1 MVKYYEK
8 EESGWDLS
16 TGHLPV
22 SQSYGYREVKDR
34 VGDLST
40 RQIIEVLGTMSGEDY
55 FTPSKLIS
63 YIAES
68 ENIRYSSEQIRSV
81 LDKLEKSNFV
91 LRSRVD
97 NKLEFKITRSGQS
110 HLDKLEDIYM

>member
-8 EESGWDLS
+8 EESGWDSS

-34 VGDLST
+34 VGNISA
-40 RQIIEVLGTMSGEDY
+40 RQEMEILGTMSGEEY
-55 FTPSKLIS
+55 FTPSKLID
-63 YIAES
+63 YIVES
-68 ENIRYSSEQIRSV
+68 ENIRYSSKQITSV

-91 LRSRVD
+91 LRSRAD
-97 NKLEFKITRSGQS
+97 NKLEFKITTSGQQ
-110 HLDKLEDIYM
+110 HLDKLEDVYM